1 MLEAAAI
8 VEIWWCGEWTVTK
21 RREKNG

>member
-8 VEIWWCGEWTVTK
+8 VEIWWCGEWTGTK